1 MQDLSKGSSSISQ
14 PKRTW
19 RWAPLIPTDEE
30 FHAALQV
37 LHYVLA
43 TFSATNLDISGSGSI
58 NFRSAPRNKHTTQ
71 TRKRTRLCILTPIAS
86 SSLILQPSFNLMA
99 KTALIT
105 GARVN
110 LSFHTVLRLF
120 RCGASIIAST
130 RYPHDAESRYFL
142 QLDSHPWKD
151 QLPNG
156 KGPVCTRG
164 RSQGVSTR
172 VGNGEAGPLDQILA
186 DL

>member
-58 NFRSAPRNKHTTQ
+58 NFRSAPRNKHITQ
-71 TRKRTRLCILTPIAS
+71 TRKRTRLCICKF
-86 SSLILQPSFNLMA
+86 SLLSHPLYLSHCSPCSDSNCVFEPYPPTQFQPYGENSAYHWCTREPQFPHGSPSFQVWRKHHRIHA
-99 KTALIT
+99 IPA
-105 GARVN
+105 
-110 LSFHTVLRLF
+110 
-120 RCGASIIAST
+120 
-130 RYPHDAESRYFL
+130 
-142 QLDSHPWKD
+142 
-151 QLPNG
+151 
-156 KGPVCTRG
+156 
-164 RSQGVSTR
+164 
-172 VGNGEAGPLDQILA
+172 
-186 DL
+186 